1 MKIEQLFQFISVVKH
16 GSINKASFELYMSQS
31 NLSRSIRLLEEELGG
46 NLFVRRSHGISLTP
60 FGAEVYEKASIVC
73 STYQQLGQ
81 LSVKKP
87 KNTSY
92 KMRISTHPLTFSEY
106 AFTQVYKRY
115 QEKNPQFSLV
125 HQPISQSSY
134 DVKIGL
140 SDIGIS
146 MCTSS
151 SQKTIRH
158 LMKNYD
164 LEYTPLALLPMVV
177 LIGSRHPLALSG
189 QKAVSLKALG
199 KYTFAVGENQIDV
212 PELLSIL
219 KIPSSILNSV
229 QIDSKDA
236 LLNFLIETEC
246 YCLIP
251 SAESCTVPLNRFGCK
266 PVVTLPIV
274 EKDRYFEI
282 GWFKQKNKL
291 LMPCCQEFVSELS
304 SLLQKN

>member
-1 MKIEQLFQFISVVKH
+1 
-16 GSINKASFELYMSQS
+16 MSQS
-31 NLSRSIRLLEEELGG
+31 SLSRSIRLLEEELRR

-125 HQPISQSSY
+125 QQPISQSSY
-134 DVKIGL
+134 DVKVGL

-189 QKAVSLKALG
+189 IP
-199 KYTFAVGENQIDV
+199 YDPH
-212 PELLSIL
+212 PET
-219 KIPSSILNSV
+219 
-229 QIDSKDA
+229 A
-236 LLNFLIETEC
+236 
-246 YCLIP
+246 
-251 SAESCTVPLNRFGCK
+251 R
-266 PVVTLPIV
+266 
-274 EKDRYFEI
+274 
-282 GWFKQKNKL
+282 
-291 LMPCCQEFVSELS
+291 
-304 SLLQKN
+304 